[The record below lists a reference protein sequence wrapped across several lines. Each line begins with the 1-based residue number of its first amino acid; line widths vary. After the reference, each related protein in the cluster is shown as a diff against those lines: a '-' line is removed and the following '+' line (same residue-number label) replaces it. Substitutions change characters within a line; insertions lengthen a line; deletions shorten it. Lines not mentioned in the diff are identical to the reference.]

1 MSPNTS
7 TKPIINSLNNLT
19 TTPSATTKHSS
30 KPQDNSLQDTVT
42 QGTVVA
48 AYGKRFQVE
57 LLDKKRISCVTRGK
71 KTDLACGDVVTIKFT
86 DKHEGVVESTLPRK
100 TLLYRSNAFKSKML
114 AANVTQI
121 IIVLATQPSF
131 YEALLNRCL
140 IAAEAADIKALI
152 VLNKCDLADNDDA
165 KQKLKLYTD
174 LGYRVLS
181 LSAKE
186 DISTLRP
193 YLQNEASILVGQSGM
208 GKSTIINAL
217 LPNEDVRTR
226 EVSHVLDSGK
236 HTTTAAHLYHLDEH
250 SQLIDSPGLQEF
262 GLHHLSTDELEHAFI
277 EFRPFLGKCRFNN
290 CKHLQEPDC
299 AITSAV
305 DAHII
310 TSERLA
316 IYKMLR
322 LEISLQIPL

>member
-1 MSPNTS
+1 MLNKNNVSTQETS
-7 TKPIINSLNNLT
+7 NSSDAL
-19 TTPSATTKHSS
+19 
-30 KPQDNSLQDTVT
+30 LQGV
-42 QGTVVA
+42 VVA
-48 AYGKRFQVE
+48 AFGKRFQVE
-57 LLDKKRISCVTRGK
+57 VSDSLYEKKWISCVTRGK
-71 KTDLACGDVVTIKFT
+71 KTDIACGDMVSIKLT
-86 DKHEGVVESTLPRK
+86 DKREGVIETTLPRK

-131 YEALLNRCL
+131 YEVLLNRCL
-140 IAAEAADIKALI
+140 IAAEAANIKALV

-165 KQKLKLYTD
+165 KQRLELYKA
-174 LGYRVLS
+174 LGYQVLS

-186 DISTLRP
+186 DISMIKP
-193 YLQNEASILVGQSGM
+193 YLQGEASILVGQSGM

-217 LPNEDVRTR
+217 LPNESVRTQ

-236 HTTTAAHLYHLDEH
+236 HTTTAAHLYHLDEN

-262 GLHHLSTDELEHAFI
+262 GLHHLSTDELEHAFV

-299 AITSAV
+299 AVIGAV
-305 DAHII
+305 NTNKINA
-310 TSERLA
+310 ERLA

-322 LEISLQIPL
+322 TEISQ

>member
-1 MSPNTS
+1 MRTEQAAAAHQE
-7 TKPIINSLNNLT
+7 KLLT
-19 TTPSATTKHSS
+19 
-30 KPQDNSLQDTVT
+30 
-42 QGTVVA
+42 GTIVA

-57 LLDKKRISCVTRGK
+57 LADDQKRISCVTRGK
-71 KTDLACGDVVTIKFT
+71 KTDLACGDNVTLKLT
-86 DKHEGVVESTLPRK
+86 DKHEGVIESTLPRK

-140 IAAEAADIKALI
+140 IAAEAAGIKALI

-165 KQKLKLYTD
+165 KQKLALYTG
-174 LGYRVLS
+174 LGYQVLA
-181 LSAKE
+181 LSATE
-186 DISTLRP
+186 DISALRP
-193 YLQNEASILVGQSGM
+193 YLQGEASILVGQSGM

-217 LPNEDVRTR
+217 LPDADVRTR
-226 EVSHVLDSGK
+226 EVSLVLDSGK
-236 HTTTAAHLYHLDEH
+236 HTTTAAHLYHLDAH

-277 EFRPFLGKCRFNN
+277 EFRPYLGKCRFNN

-299 AITSAV
+299 AIKEAVTSNKV
-305 DAHII
+305 
-310 TSERLA
+310 TPERLA
-316 IYKMLR
+316 IYQMLR
-322 LEISLQIPL
+322 TEIGA

>member
-1 MSPNTS
+1 MQA
-7 TKPIINSLNNLT
+7 NNKTQANIDL
-19 TTPSATTKHSS
+19 
-30 KPQDNSLQDTVT
+30 

-48 AYGKRFQVE
+48 AYGKRYQVE
-57 LLDKKRISCVTRGK
+57 LSEDKHRISCVTRGK
-71 KTDLACGDVVTIKFT
+71 KTDIACGDHVTIQLT
-86 DKHEGVVESTLPRK
+86 DKHEGVIESILPRS

-140 IAAEAADIKALI
+140 IAAEAAKIKVLI
-152 VLNKCDLADNDDA
+152 VLNKCDLADNDNA
-165 KQKLKLYTD
+165 KQKLALYTS
-174 LGYRVLS
+174 LGYQVLP

-193 YLQNEASILVGQSGM
+193 YLQGQASILVGQSGM
-208 GKSTIINAL
+208 GKSTMINAL
-217 LPNEDVRTR
+217 LPNESVRTQ

-236 HTTTAAHLYHLDEH
+236 HTTTAAHLYHLDAD
-250 SQLIDSPGLQEF
+250 SILIDSPGLQEF

-299 AITSAV
+299 AITEAV
-305 DAHII
+305 AAHKI
-310 TSERLA
+310 SPERLA

-322 LEISLQIPL
+322 TEISR

>member
-1 MSPNTS
+1 M
-7 TKPIINSLNNLT
+7 T
-19 TTPSATTKHSS
+19 TTLAATTKQTSPKNDS
-30 KPQDNSLQDTVT
+30 ATI
-42 QGTVVA
+42 GTVVA

-57 LLDKKRISCVTRGK
+57 LIDKKRISCVTRGK

-140 IAAEAADIKALI
+140 IAAEAASIKALI

-236 HTTTAAHLYHLDEH
+236 HTTTAAHLYHLDEY

-262 GLHHLSTDELEHAFI
+262 GLHHLGTDELEHAFI
-277 EFRPFLGKCRFNN
+277 EFRPYLGKCRFNN

-305 DAHII
+305 GSHKI
-310 TSERLA
+310 TPDRLA

-322 LEISLQIPL
+322 LEIQHQSSL

>member
-1 MSPNTS
+1 LPNILT
-7 TKPIINSLNNLT
+7 TPIINLLNNLSNQSHVS
-19 TTPSATTKHSS
+19 PSFIS
-30 KPQDNSLQDTVT
+30 PL

-57 LLDKKRISCVTRGK
+57 LSDKKRISCVTRGK
-71 KTDLACGDVVTIKFT
+71 RIDLACGDMVTIQLT

-140 IAAEAADIKALI
+140 IAAEAANIKALI

-165 KQKLKLYTD
+165 KQKLALYTS
-174 LGYRVLS
+174 LGYQVLA

-186 DISTLRP
+186 DISAIRP
-193 YLQNEASILVGQSGM
+193 YLQGESSILVGQSGM

-236 HTTTAAHLYHLDEH
+236 HTTTAAHLYHIDED

-262 GLHHLSTDELEHAFI
+262 GLHHLSTGELEHAFI

-290 CKHLQEPDC
+290 CKHLQEPEC
-299 AITSAV
+299 AIKEAV
-305 DAHII
+305 LSHHVTA
-310 TSERLA
+310 ERLA
-316 IYKMLR
+316 IYTLLR
-322 LEISLQIPL
+322 MEISH